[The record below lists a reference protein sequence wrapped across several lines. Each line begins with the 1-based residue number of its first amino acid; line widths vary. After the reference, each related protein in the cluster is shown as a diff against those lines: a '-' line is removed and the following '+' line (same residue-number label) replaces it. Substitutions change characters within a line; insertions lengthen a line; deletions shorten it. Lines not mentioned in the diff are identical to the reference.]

1 MKKLLIILLILLAV
15 GAAAAFLVYKY
26 YYNKPQ
32 PNYEVAKPQLVI
44 EAKRLWTDFSMNKE
58 IADKKYTGKVLQ
70 IDGIIMRVEKVNEM
84 IIVVFAYRK
93 GDFGDEGIRVTMLPQ
108 FNQAALA
115 IDPFK
120 PVKIKGLC
128 TGYNDTDVIMEDGS
142 IIGIQ

>member
-1 MKKLLIILLILLAV
+1 MKKLLIILLVLLAL
-15 GAAAAFLVYKY
+15 GAVAAFLVYKY

-44 EAKRLWTDFSMNKE
+44 EAKRLWTDFSMNKD